1 MMKILTFLL
10 VGSVFSVSAQAANMW
25 KTVYE
30 QLDLGG
36 LKTPN
41 EKVHI
46 ECHFD
51 LLSVNLTKDHDVT
64 KLKMNKAPNRKRCEF
79 AIQDV
84 VKRDTPFKFSFDF
97 KTNDNFA
104 HYSQWHSYF
113 QLHSVPDQGEAWR
126 CPIMALESVNGTL
139 RMFNRWDENQISVTK
154 NGSCGGAGN
163 SIEYRKLFSDYYY
176 EADSWY
182 NVEISGELSHNKDA
196 CLTVKI
202 NDEVLSDVCGPNTFN
217 DIQKP
222 YIKFGIY
229 KPTSWE
235 VDNEEIELSVKN
247 IRYHELAN

>member
-1 MMKILTFLL
+1 MRALTLL
-10 VGSVFSVSAQAANMW
+10 LAGFAFSVSAQPVNMW
-25 KTVYE
+25 RVVYD

-46 ECHFD
+46 ECSFD
-51 LLSVNLTKDHDVT
+51 LLSVNLMRYHETT
-64 KLKMNKAPNRKRCEF
+64 TMKLNKAPNRKRCEF

-104 HYSQWHSYF
+104 HYNRWHSYF
-113 QLHSVPDQGEAWR
+113 QLHSKPDQGEAWR

-139 RMFNRWDENQISVTK
+139 RMYNRWDEDRISTTT
-154 NGSCGGAGN
+154 NGTCGNTGN

-176 EADSWY
+176 EPNTWY
-182 NVEISGELSHNKDA
+182 TIELSGELSYDKDA

-202 NDEVLSDVCGPNTFN
+202 NDEVMSDVCGPNTYN
-217 DIQKP
+217 DVNKP

-229 KPTSWE
+229 KPTGWE
-235 VDNEEIELSVKN
+235 TDNEEIELNIKNVK
-247 IRYHELAN
+247 YYELAN